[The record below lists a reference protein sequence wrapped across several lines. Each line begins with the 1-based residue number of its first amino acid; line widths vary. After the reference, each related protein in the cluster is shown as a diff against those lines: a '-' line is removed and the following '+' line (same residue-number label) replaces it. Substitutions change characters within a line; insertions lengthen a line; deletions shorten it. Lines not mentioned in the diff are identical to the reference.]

1 MKSTEYSE
9 KVLDHFKNPRNV
21 GKLAGANVAM
31 GRVGNPVC
39 GDIMEIYIKVEDDV
53 IEDIRF
59 QTFGCGSAIATSSM
73 TTLMVK
79 GMALDKALQVTR
91 KDVAGNLDGL
101 PPIKMHC
108 SNLAADALHE
118 AIKNFR
124 EGKLVDETE
133 ETEDDA
139 VQSGSIKGEMEYLD
153 KGVSYNIADTTS
165 FKDQRVLVL
174 YNGEQ
179 SIHAAIALTEYT
191 GRVILL
197 AQPKKIPGEAGL
209 LKKLNRSDVKLL
221 KDSRLLAILG
231 DGDEVEK
238 VKVMDLDEEDEYVL
252 FVDAV
257 VLLNTL
263 SMPPA
268 CEDFDVDINPEA

>member
-133 ETEDDA
+133 EAEDDPI
-139 VQSGSIKGEMEYLD
+139 QSGSIKGEMEYLD
-153 KGVSYNIADTTS
+153 KGVSYNIADPTS

-238 VKVMDLDEEDEYVL
+238 VKVMDLDEEDEYEL

-257 VLLNTL
+257 VLLNSL

-268 CEDFDVDINPEA
+268 CEDVDVDQNA

>member
-1 MKSTEYSE
+1 MYVIDEM
-9 KVLDHFKNPRNV
+9 N
-21 GKLAGANVAM
+21 
-31 GRVGNPVC
+31 
-39 GDIMEIYIKVEDDV
+39 DV

-124 EGKLVDETE
+124 EGKLVDEAEE
-133 ETEDDA
+133 ETEDQA
-139 VQSGSIKGEMEYLD
+139 IQSGAIKGEIDYLD
-153 KGVSYNIADTTS
+153 KGVSYNIADPS
-165 FKDQRVLVL
+165 IFKDQRVLVL

-179 SIHAAIALTEYT
+179 SIHAAMTLTKYT

-197 AQPKKIPGEAGL
+197 AQPKKIPGDAAL
-209 LKKLNRSDVKLL
+209 IKQLKRSDVKLL
-221 KDSRLLAILG
+221 KDSRLSSRSPRARH
-231 DGDEVEK
+231 
-238 VKVMDLDEEDEYVL
+238 
-252 FVDAV
+252 
-257 VLLNTL
+257 
-263 SMPPA
+263 P
-268 CEDFDVDINPEA
+268 